1 VTLQNP
7 SGKTKCTISLEVQK
21 HTQPAAREYDRACG
35 ADATLHKVFKVGEKL
50 IIMPINVDIQTN

>member
-1 VTLQNP
+1 
-7 SGKTKCTISLEVQK
+7 VQK
-21 HTQPAAREYDRACG
+21 HTQPAAWEHDRACG